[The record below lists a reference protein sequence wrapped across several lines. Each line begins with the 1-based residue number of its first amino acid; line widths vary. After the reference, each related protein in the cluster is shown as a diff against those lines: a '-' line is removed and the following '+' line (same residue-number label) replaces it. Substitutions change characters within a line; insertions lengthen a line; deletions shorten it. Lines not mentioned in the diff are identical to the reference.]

1 MRSFT
6 RRRLIITVIV
16 FCWMS
21 LLSLAVTIMLGSAHF
36 ADVDVVLW
44 TIEDG
49 PAHMARIRLVTTD
62 APLDRFK
69 WTWHLLCADQRGI
82 GQLTHGVSLSHESQ
96 SSPAKRTTFLAVVS
110 MA

>member
-21 LLSLAVTIMLGSAHF
+21 LLSFAVTIMLGSAHF

-49 PAHMARIRLVTTD
+49 PAHMARIRLVTID
-62 APLDRFK
+62 APLNRFK
-69 WTWHLLCADQRGI
+69 
-82 GQLTHGVSLSHESQ
+82 
-96 SSPAKRTTFLAVVS
+96 
-110 MA
+110 